1 MLPFFKGGLTLTEMD
16 NMPLS
21 RLLFFRD
28 EAERQ
33 ARDQRQELEKA
44 KRR

>member
-33 ARDQRQELEKA
+33 AREA
-44 KRR
+44 KDEMDKTRRR